1 MFYWSLD
8 GWNKMLQEKISLLI
22 LTKIY
27 KTVKLRRYYV
37 IILSFHKLRILY

>member
-1 MFYWSLD
+1 MVGIKCY
-8 GWNKMLQEKISLLI
+8 KKKYSLLI

>member
-1 MFYWSLD
+1 MVGIKCY
-8 GWNKMLQEKISLLI
+8 KKKYSLLI

-37 IILSFHKLRILY
+37 IILSSHKLRILY